1 MSCPFAERVDW
12 QHLGEESAA
21 AEAFRDELRPHLRVC
36 GSCRDRAVR
45 ADASMLFA
53 AMPMPAVEVSASER
67 SEMQQRIAGARRL
80 LAGAPPAPLRRRLVP
95 RMSAGRAAA
104 VLVPALAL
112 GGLWGGSLVREP
124 EDPSSRPAPA
134 EAVEETATAS
144 ALHASHLAQ
153 HLEGMP
159 LVDRSEDDAPE
170 IVYQVEGATFDLVLL
185 VHAGLD
191 LGGP

>member
-12 QHLGEESAA
+12 QRLGEESAA

-36 GSCRDRAVR
+36 GSCRDRAVL
-45 ADASMLFA
+45 ADASMFFA
-53 AMPMPAVEVSASER
+53 AMPAVEVSASER

-95 RMSAGRAAA
+95 RLSAGRVAA

-112 GGLWGGSLVREP
+112 AGLWGGSLVREP
-124 EDPSSRPAPA
+124 EDPSSRPAL
-134 EAVEETATAS
+134 VEETATAS

>member
-1 MSCPFAERVDW
+1 M
-12 QHLGEESAA
+12 L
-21 AEAFRDELRPHLRVC
+21 
-36 GSCRDRAVR
+36 
-45 ADASMLFA
+45 ADPTMFFA
-53 AMPMPAVEVSASER
+53 AMPAVEVSASEL

-80 LAGAPPAPLRRRLVP
+80 LASAPPAAARGRLAP
-95 RMSAGRAAA
+95 RVSAGRAAA

-112 GGLWGGSLVREP
+112 AGLWGGSMVWEP
-124 EDPSSRPAPA
+124 EDRSSQPALA
-134 EAVEETATAS
+134 EEPDLVEEPGLVEETEEAATAP
-144 ALHASHLAQ
+144 ALLANHLAP

-159 LVDRSEDDAPE
+159 LVDRAEDDAPE